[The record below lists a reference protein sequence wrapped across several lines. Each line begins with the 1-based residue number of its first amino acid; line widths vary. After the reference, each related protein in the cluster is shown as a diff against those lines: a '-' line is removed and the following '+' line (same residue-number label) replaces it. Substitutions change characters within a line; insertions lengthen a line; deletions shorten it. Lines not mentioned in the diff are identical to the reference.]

1 MMVQNIPEKKKRT
14 SGRVRAAMFWMAKRV
29 VAWRRLLDRPRAHA
43 YTIYLYKRR
52 RARGASPAVGPLSYI
67 SGTSA
72 CRGPSAAA
80 AAIMQIGI
88 NHFIRS

>member
-1 MMVQNIPEKKKRT
+1 MMVQNFPEKKKKKWKGP
-14 SGRVRAAMFWMAKRV
+14 SGDV
-29 VAWRRLLDRPRAHA
+29 LDGQKGCGLAQTARPRAHA
-43 YTIYLYKRR
+43 YNIYLYKR

-80 AAIMQIGI
+80 AAAVMQIGI